1 MRRRLRLPA
10 LLLLL
15 SVPAAAAERDDPK
28 RLLPSARPGL
38 EAGPVVCGEVP
49 GRPLT
54 LPDLI
59 DLALCRNPAT
69 AISWAGVRGAAANV
83 GIAEA
88 DNYPQV
94 NLSGGPQYTWIY
106 YLQHQQFGGRTTD
119 SLNSTASLAISYLL
133 WDFGGRAARID
144 AAKASQR
151 AALANFADSAQGVAY
166 NTITAYNSLI
176 ASRAAVAAA
185 EATVAFARSSLEFAR
200 GRERAGAATPADTL
214 QAATNA
220 AQADLT
226 LVQAR
231 GDVRVAQGQLAVS
244 VGLPPQTTL
253 VLAPVAPLGQTD
265 LLREDVVALID
276 EAERLRP
283 DLAAARANQDAAAA
297 NVAAA
302 RANRRPTI
310 SAQASS
316 GGSYAATQRDSIT
329 SSVGLSIT
337 VPLFNGYA
345 RTYQVAAARAQFE
358 QAAAQTEQVRQG
370 AGLDVWTSYADL
382 DTQLKALAS
391 ARTAIDSATASA
403 NLAQGRYK
411 AGVGTFNDLLNAQSA
426 LATARQQLVSAEFG
440 VRNAQAQLAQ
450 SIGRIGATVDEM
462 RGSAR

>member
-1 MRRRLRLPA
+1 MRFPLRLLTLV
-10 LLLLL
+10 LLAA
-15 SVPAAAAERDDPK
+15 PAAAAERDDPK
-28 RLLPSARPGL
+28 GLLPAARPGL
-38 EAGPVVCGEVP
+38 GTAPVQCGEVP

-83 GIAEA
+83 GIAQA
-88 DNYPQV
+88 DNYPQI
-94 NLSGGPQYTWIY
+94 NFSGGPEYSWIY
-106 YLQHQQFGGRTTD
+106 YLKDQPGGGRTAD

-151 AALANFADSAQGVAY
+151 AALANFADSAQGVAF
-166 NTITAYNSLI
+166 NTIIAYNALI
-176 ASRAAVAAA
+176 ASRASVSAA
-185 EATVAFARSSLEFAR
+185 EASLAFAKSSLDFAR
-200 GRERAGAATPADTL
+200 GRERSGVATPADTL

-220 AQADLT
+220 AQAELA
-226 LVQAR
+226 LVQR
-231 GDVRVAQGQLAVS
+231 QGDARVAAGQLAVA
-244 VGLPPQTTL
+244 VGLSPQTVL
-253 VLAPVAPLGQTD
+253 VLAPLAPLGQTD
-265 LLREDVVALID
+265 LLRADVAALID

-329 SSVGLSIT
+329 SAVGLSIN
-337 VPLFNGYA
+337 VPLFSGYA
-345 RTYQVAAARAQFE
+345 RTYQVAAARAQLE
-358 QAAAQTEQVRQG
+358 QAAAQTEQIRQG

-382 DTQLKALAS
+382 DTQLKALTS
-391 ARTAIDSATASA
+391 ARTAIESATASA

-426 LATARQQLVSAEFG
+426 LATARQQLVAAEFG

-450 SIGRIGATVDEM
+450 SIGSIGAAVDEM